1 MGTPPHATRH
11 VERIKLIMW
20 RKCDPLSCACQ
31 SQTAEL
37 KWGVVG
43 EKNRV
48 RVAKDSFEAY
58 ILEDDFLESDD
69 DPLSV

>member
-1 MGTPPHATRH
+1 
-11 VERIKLIMW
+11 MW